1 MNANHDRLPLQRRTD
16 LHPRR
21 PRSIRVIAALAAATC
36 ASLALAQAGDA
47 PPPSAETSFA
57 SAFFYASSVQ
67 PDGTSQMEWLGTILI
82 WILLGLS
89 LVNIG
94 LIGQLF
100 MTNRRQLIMPPDLG
114 KRLRSRLEQGKHRDA
129 MELAGSDGSDLGRMV
144 RVSLGQAPFG
154 FNAMLRALE
163 QVSEEVATDRLRR
176 VESLNILGQVSPMIG
191 LFGTVY
197 GMIVAFQ
204 SIAQSGGNADPVL
217 LAGGIGTALVTTF
230 WGLLVAIPA
239 LAAYA
244 TIRNRIDSLA
254 TEASLEAQSLIER
267 FRPRPREEG
276 DGKAASERR
285 GGGDRRET
293 GA

>member
-1 MNANHDRLPLQRRTD
+1 MPTSNSQFALL
-16 LHPRR
+16 
-21 PRSIRVIAALAAATC
+21 RSKWCTALAVIAAASIAAA
-36 ASLALAQAGDA
+36 ASAQGTDA
-47 PPPSAETSFA
+47 APASEQSFA

-67 PDGTSQMEWLGTILI
+67 PDGTRAMEWLGTILI
-82 WILLGLS
+82 WLLLALS

-100 MTNRRQLIMPPDLG
+100 MTNRRVLILPPDLCN
-114 KRLRSRLEQGKHRDA
+114 RLRTLLEGGRYRDA
-129 MELAGSDGSDLGRMV
+129 LELAGGDSSDLGRIV
-144 RVSLGQAPFG
+144 RVSLGQASFG
-154 FNAMLRALE
+154 FAAMLRALE
-163 QVSEEVATDRLRR
+163 QVSEEVVTDRLRR

-244 TIRNRIDSLA
+244 TIRNRIDNLA
-254 TEASLEAQSLIER
+254 TESSLEAQSLVER
-267 FRPRPREEG
+267 FRPKPRSESTEG
-276 DGKAASERR
+276 RGSERR
-285 GGGDRRET
+285 NGGDRREA